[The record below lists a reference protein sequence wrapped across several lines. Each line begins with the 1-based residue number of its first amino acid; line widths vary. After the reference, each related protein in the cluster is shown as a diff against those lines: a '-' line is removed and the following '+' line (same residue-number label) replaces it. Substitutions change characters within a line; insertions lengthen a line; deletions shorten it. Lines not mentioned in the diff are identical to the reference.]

1 MNNQDTNYC
10 FEYNVCPNIL
20 TSHQIT
26 ITLAP
31 PTQA

>member
-20 TSHQIT
+20 LPHRIT
-26 ITLAP
+26 ITLATR
-31 PTQA
+31 TQV

>member
-20 TSHQIT
+20 TPHLIT
-26 ITLAP
+26 ITLATR
-31 PTQA
+31 TQV